1 MHQNIPR
8 KSLSSFTLILLF
20 LVNIYMLKTAERFVF
35 FLRRHYSTSRSESVN
50 TRCKVWRH
58 KYTDHVIGT
67 LNSQDSNAEEH
78 INEKRDLISFVR
90 IFANGGMFL
99 PN

>member
-1 MHQNIPR
+1 MLKQL
-8 KSLSSFTLILLF
+8 KGLF
-20 LVNIYMLKTAERFVF
+20 L
-35 FLRRHYSTSRSESVN
+35 FLRRHYTTSRSESVN

>member
-1 MHQNIPR
+1 
-8 KSLSSFTLILLF
+8 
-20 LVNIYMLKTAERFVF
+20 MLKTAERFV
-35 FLRRHYSTSRSESVN
+35 SVSK
-50 TRCKVWRH
+50 TPLLYLEVWICQYTMQGWRH

-67 LNSQDSNAEEH
+67 LNSQDSNAEER